1 MKRSKTKANQSGPPR
16 NSRPSS
22 ESSDSDPLDILLR
35 DTGVS
40 DNIDPTK
47 IYKIGD
53 DVFLG
58 GKDDKKCYKLRI
70 AHGKQNIMRELEKRD
85 KNCTKTSIVTLP
97 KGMKDDLKD
106 ILDEDNIFRQLLK
119 NKDKSELEI
128 SELERPWKRRARK
141 SLEEKKNV
149 PRRQF
154 AKCMDYP
161 TECANCVLRLVWRC
175 NKWGY
180 GAAGRIKTNTCFQP
194 CDCPGCN
201 RTLKRCSACLIVA
214 YCSVKCQKLHWK
226 RGHKK
231 FCKVMSWKEEGPTI
245 THDESHCK
253 YCTSFKFLRS
263 NDSNFRNRCACMK
276 DMKEQLGAFWG
287 MFGYRHSHCGC
298 KKPED
303 AYDQFPMQFPFKIGE
318 FCGED
323 PEMYEGPIDE
333 ILANMFFLLNNIDRI
348 ILGLNKAGYEEK
360 AWIDV
365 LDFITDAR
373 LKYWYLRILCNADMI
388 METVFANMFFK
399 DLARLNSAHGG
410 SPIIL
415 MDSLF
420 RKCGMSRVKP
430 NVPWIWEIV
439 LQLLSLLIRIL
450 RDAKYKSI
458 QMKHKAFSM
467 GGKYR
472 EIMQF
477 THFMFTIEDELF
489 TCGSLPFSTEDLIK
503 YTENKEKYLTAP
515 LFVTLPPESYCVTC
529 NEDHSGEV
537 AQYLL
542 QSPNLCSIWRPSGT
556 DHFMA
561 KRRFKDSSGMELRI
575 RTLQL
580 HNMLYRHEKLPIIFK
595 DNVKDMS
602 ENTRKQ
608 IICCNKVKCIGECK
622 FSVHKLNEYNFLF
635 SWSCYRGAENFEPG
649 V

>member
-1 MKRSKTKANQSGPPR
+1 MKHSKTKANQSRPPT
-16 NSRPSS
+16 NSGPSS
-22 ESSDSDPLDILLR
+22 ESSDLDPLDILLGGH
-35 DTGVS
+35 TGFS
-40 DNIDPTK
+40 DNIDTTK
-47 IYKIGD
+47 VYKIGD
-53 DVFLG
+53 DVYFG
-58 GKDDKKCYKLRI
+58 GKDDTKCYKLRI
-70 AHGKQNIMRELEKRD
+70 AHGKQNIIRELENRD
-85 KNCTKTSIVTLP
+85 PNCTKTSIVSLP
-97 KGMKDDLKD
+97 KGMKD
-106 ILDEDNIFRQLLK
+106 ILDEDNQFRQLIK
-119 NKDKSELEI
+119 SKDKSELEI
-128 SELERPWKRRARK
+128 SELENK
-141 SLEEKKNV
+141 SKAFINGLSKEEKKKNVQSWEEKKKNV

-161 TECANCVLRLVWRC
+161 TECANCVLRMEWRC

-180 GAAGRIKTNTCFQP
+180 GAAGRIKTETCFQP

-231 FCKVMSWKEEGPTI
+231 FCKILTWKEEGPAI
-245 THDESHCK
+245 THNENSCK
-253 YCTSFKFLRS
+253 YCTAFKFLRS
-263 NDSNFRNRCACMK
+263 NDSNFRNKLECLNVLKKQVA
-276 DMKEQLGAFWG
+276 AFWA

-298 KKPED
+298 KKNED
-303 AYDQFPMQFPFKIGE
+303 ASVCLPMQFPFKMGE

-333 ILANMFFLLNNIDRI
+333 ILANMFFLLNNIFQI
-348 ILGLNKAGYEEK
+348 ILGLNKAMGYVEK
-360 AWIDV
+360 AWKDV
-365 LDFITDAR
+365 LEFFFDAR
-373 LKYWYLRILCNADMI
+373 LKHLYLRILCNADMTT
-388 METVFANMFFK
+388 ETVFANMFFK
-399 DLARLNSAHGG
+399 DLSRLNSAHGG

-420 RKCGMSRVKP
+420 RKCGKP

-458 QMKHKAFSM
+458 NMKHKAFSE

-477 THFMFTIEDELF
+477 THFMFTFDDQLF

-503 YTENKEKYLTAP
+503 YTENEEKYLTSP
-515 LFVTLPPESYCVTC
+515 LFVTLPPESYCITC

-580 HNMLYRHEKLPIIFK
+580 QKMLYRHEKLPIIFK
-595 DNVKDMS
+595 DNLK

-608 IICCNKVKCIGECK
+608 IICCNEVRCIGECK
-622 FSVHKLNEYNFLF
+622 VYIFCS
-635 SWSCYRGAENFEPG
+635 
-649 V
+649 